1 MRWTETR
8 CQADRKS
15 VGADAALF
23 SAGWQARAIT
33 GIIVRILLV
42 AIGLWLSA

>member
-1 MRWTETR
+1 MDGNAVPGRSDIR
-8 CQADRKS
+8 
-15 VGADAALF
+15 GADAVLF